1 MSDIS
6 GFKIKRRTH
15 ASTGNDPI
23 LLALGD
29 KIRMTRAE
37 AGMTQEELA
46 LVTGIGRERIMQ
58 IENGKPGVSIGAV
71 SRVLNALGLKLV
83 VMDR

>member
-6 GFKIKRRTH
+6 GFQSKRRTH
-15 ASTGNDPI
+15 ASTGNDPL

-29 KIRMTRAE
+29 KIRMTRVE

-58 IENGKPGVSIGAV
+58 IENGKSGVSIGAV
-71 SRVLNALGLKLV
+71 SHVLKALGLKFSV
-83 VMDR
+83 TDI